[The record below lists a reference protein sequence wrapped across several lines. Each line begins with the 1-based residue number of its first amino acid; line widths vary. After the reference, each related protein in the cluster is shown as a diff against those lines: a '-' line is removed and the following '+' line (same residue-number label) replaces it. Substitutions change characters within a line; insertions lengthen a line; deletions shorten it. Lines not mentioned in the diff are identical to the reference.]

1 MYDNYNYAEGSD
13 TPDAPW
19 NQGEN
24 KAIERDI
31 VAEFSLTKCCTA
43 STTNYY
49 VEGDKYE
56 GFYEVLG
63 NVDWQD
69 EYNKQHYTPLE
80 LINMYKKELEEKK
93 KYLSD
98 IYKIRGIEHIIS
110 ECESWDEEFNDAYED
125 K

>member
-19 NQGEN
+19 NQGKN

-31 VAEFSLTKCCTA
+31 VAEFSLTRCCTT

-56 GFYEVLG
+56 GFYEVL
-63 NVDWQD
+63 NDVDWQD

-93 KYLSD
+93 KSLSNQYQINQID
-98 IYKIRGIEHIIS
+98 KIIS